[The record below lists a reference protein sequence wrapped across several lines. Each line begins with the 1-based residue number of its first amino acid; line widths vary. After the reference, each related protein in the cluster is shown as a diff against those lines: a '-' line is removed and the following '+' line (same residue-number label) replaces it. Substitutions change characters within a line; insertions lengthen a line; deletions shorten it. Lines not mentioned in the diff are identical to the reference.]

1 MVNATKHD
9 TIINYLLDNWIIA
22 ILVILAGIVMA
33 IPQLRDGIKL
43 ITEWFKSMLRKE
55 PTKEIEPPSSNYIPC
70 TAWSIS
76 KGSRVRPID
85 ETLFQK
91 YGILTVDQIKG
102 EHVACLF
109 GGYSGLGIQT
119 FKISELTQDGIFN

>member
-1 MVNATKHD
+1 MVDTTKHD

-33 IPQLRDGIKL
+33 IPQLRDGVKL
-43 ITEWFKSMLRKE
+43 ITEWFKSMFRKE
-55 PTKEIEPPSSNYIPC
+55 PTKEIEPPSSNYTPC

-102 EHVACLF
+102 EYVACLF